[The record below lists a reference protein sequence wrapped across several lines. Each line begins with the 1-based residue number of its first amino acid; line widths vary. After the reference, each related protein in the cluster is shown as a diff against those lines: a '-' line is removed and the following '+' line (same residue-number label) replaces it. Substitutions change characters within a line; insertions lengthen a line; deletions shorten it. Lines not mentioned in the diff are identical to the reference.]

1 MSDLL
6 TADSKEDGIRRTA
19 KRKEQVVT
27 RSIGRVTGVIC
38 MVAVSAMVSWSA
50 EEPQIHKR
58 AGETQREPM
67 YQGEPLSYWL
77 RSIRER
83 DDKILIAFDAIRDL
97 GPDAWPAVE
106 ELTRIVAEPFTP
118 VRIGVDRDDVI
129 APKLLS
135 IHLRADAIDALSAIG
150 EAAAS
155 SAAPLIQ
162 WALTVRLIPMNLD
175 NVKDNDLL
183 VDLITID
190 VLERM
195 RVAGAVARFGPAAA
209 PAIVALL
216 KSPDGEKRKLGVAIL
231 SENALPLVASLLK
244 SRNCE
249 DRRRGIAILA
259 DMWPVVAKE
268 HLESLK
274 AALVCDAD

>member
-1 MSDLL
+1 M
-6 TADSKEDGIRRTA
+6 
-19 KRKEQVVT
+19 T
-27 RSIGRVTGVIC
+27 RSIGRITGVIF
-38 MVAVSAMVSWSA
+38 MVAVWAMVSWSA
-50 EEPQIHKR
+50 EEQQIDKTAGKTQHEPQ
-58 AGETQREPM
+58 
-67 YQGEPLSYWL
+67 YQGKPLRYWM
-77 RSIRER
+77 RSIRDR
-83 DDKILIAFDAIRDL
+83 DDKILLAFDAIMDL

-106 ELTRIVAEPFTP
+106 ELTQIVAEPFTP

-135 IHLRADAIDALSAIG
+135 IQLRADAIDALTAIG

-155 SAAPLIQ
+155 SAVPLIQ
-162 WALTVRLIPMNLD
+162 WALTVRVIPMNPD
-175 NVKDNDLL
+175 NLKGHKLF
-183 VDLITID
+183 VDLRTMD

-216 KSPDGEKRKLGVAIL
+216 KSPDDEKRKFGVAIL
-231 SENALPLVASLLK
+231 SENALPIVAHLLK

-249 DRRRGIAILA
+249 DRKRGIAILA

-268 HLESLK
+268 HL
-274 AALVCDAD
+274 AALNTAFVCDPN

>member
-1 MSDLL
+1 M
-6 TADSKEDGIRRTA
+6 
-19 KRKEQVVT
+19 T
-27 RSIGRVTGVIC
+27 RSIGRVTGVIF
-38 MVAVSAMVSWSA
+38 MVAVSAMFAWSA
-50 EEPQIHKR
+50 EQQQIDKT
-58 AGETQREPM
+58 AGGTQREPT

-77 RSIRER
+77 KSIRDR
-83 DDKILIAFDAIRDL
+83 DEKILLAIDAVTDL
-97 GPDAWPAVE
+97 GPDAWPAVG

-129 APKLLS
+129 ASKLLS
-135 IHLRADAIDALSAIG
+135 IHLRADAIDALTAIG

-162 WALTVRLIPMNLD
+162 WAVTMRVIPMNLD
-175 NVKDNDLL
+175 NVKDNELF

-195 RVAGAVARFGPAAA
+195 RVAGAVARFGPVAA

-231 SENALPLVASLLK
+231 NENALPIAAYLLK

-249 DRRRGIAILA
+249 DRKRGIAILA
-259 DMWPVVAKE
+259 DMWPVVAKQP
-268 HLESLK
+268 LADLR
-274 AALVCDAD
+274 AVQVCNVD

>member
-1 MSDLL
+1 LDLL
-6 TADSKEDGIRRTA
+6 TAESREDVTRRTA
-19 KRKEQVVT
+19 KAKEQIVT
-27 RSIGRVTGVIC
+27 RSIGKITAVIVMVTVL
-38 MVAVSAMVSWSA
+38 ATASWSA
-50 EEPQIHKR
+50 EEQQIDKTSV
-58 AGETQREPM
+58 ETQREPM
-67 YQGEPLSYWL
+67 YQGEPLSHWL
-77 RSIRER
+77 KSIRDR
-83 DDKILIAFDAIRDL
+83 DDTIVLAFDAIRDL

-118 VRIGVDRDDVI
+118 VRIGVDQDNVI
-129 APKLLS
+129 ASKLSS
-135 IHLRADAIDALSAIG
+135 IRLRADAIDALTAIG

-162 WALTVRLIPMNLD
+162 WALTVRVIPINLD
-175 NVKDNDLL
+175 REGNELF
-183 VDLITID
+183 VDLITLD

-231 SENALPLVASLLK
+231 SENALPIAASLLT

-249 DRRRGIAILA
+249 DRKRGIAILA

-268 HLESLK
+268 HLAGLK
-274 AALVCDAD
+274 AALVCNAN

>member
-1 MSDLL
+1 
-6 TADSKEDGIRRTA
+6 
-19 KRKEQVVT
+19 
-27 RSIGRVTGVIC
+27 
-38 MVAVSAMVSWSA
+38 
-50 EEPQIHKR
+50 
-58 AGETQREPM
+58 M
-67 YQGEPLSYWL
+67 YQGKPLSYWL
-77 RSIRER
+77 RSIRDR
-83 DDKILIAFDAIRDL
+83 DDKILLAFDAIIDL

-135 IHLRADAIDALSAIG
+135 IHLRADAIDALTAIG

-155 SAAPLIQ
+155 STVPLIQ
-162 WALTVRLIPMNLD
+162 WALTVRVIPINLD
-175 NVKDNDLL
+175 NLKDDELF

-231 SENALPLVASLLK
+231 SQNALPIVADLLK

-249 DRRRGIAILA
+249 DRKRGIAILA

-268 HLESLK
+268 HLAELK
-274 AALVCDAD
+274 TATRLQCRLMCENDDLASHPLVENRLRHFR

>member
-6 TADSKEDGIRRTA
+6 TADSKEDGTRRTA
-19 KRKEQVVT
+19 KKKEQVVT
-27 RSIGRVTGVIC
+27 RSIGRVTGAIF

-50 EEPQIHKR
+50 EQQQIDKT
-58 AGETQREPM
+58 AGEAQREPM

-77 RSIRER
+77 RSIRDR
-83 DDKILIAFDAIRDL
+83 DDKIVLAFAAIRDL

-118 VRIGVDRDDVI
+118 VRIGVDRDDVL

-135 IHLRADAIDALSAIG
+135 IHLRAEAIDALTAIG
-150 EAAAS
+150 DAAAS
-155 SAAPLIQ
+155 SAVPLVH
-162 WALTVRLIPMNLD
+162 WALTVRVIPMNLD
-175 NVKDNDLL
+175 NVKDDELF

-216 KSPDGEKRKLGVAIL
+216 KSPDDEKRKLGVAIL
-231 SENALPLVASLLK
+231 SENALPIVADLLK
-244 SRNCE
+244 SRNCK
-249 DRRRGIAILA
+249 DRKRGIAILA

-268 HLESLK
+268 HLAELR

>member
-1 MSDLL
+1 
-6 TADSKEDGIRRTA
+6 
-19 KRKEQVVT
+19 VT
-27 RSIGRVTGVIC
+27 RSIWRITGLIF
-38 MVAVSAMVSWSA
+38 MIAVSAMLGWSA
-50 EEPQIHKR
+50 EEQQNDKT
-58 AGETQREPM
+58 ASEAQREPM
-67 YQGEPLSYWL
+67 YQGKPLSYWMT
-77 RSIRER
+77 SIRDRDER
-83 DDKILIAFDAIRDL
+83 MVPAFDAIVEL

-118 VRIGVDRDDVI
+118 FRIGVDREDMI
-129 APKLLS
+129 APTLFS
-135 IHLRADAIDALSAIG
+135 IGLRAEAIDALTAIG

-155 SAAPLIQ
+155 STVPLIE
-162 WALTVRLIPMNLD
+162 WALTVRVIPINLD
-175 NVKDNDLL
+175 DLKDGELF

-231 SENALPLVASLLK
+231 SDGALPIVANLSK
-244 SRNCE
+244 SRKCE
-249 DRRRGIAILA
+249 DRKRGIAILA

-268 HLESLK
+268 HLAALK
-274 AALVCDAD
+274 TALVCDAN

>member
-1 MSDLL
+1 LSCPKLIQQIQEVHRNVIFGDTVPGNPQQMRFGELDFP
-6 TADSKEDGIRRTA
+6 
-19 KRKEQVVT
+19 
-27 RSIGRVTGVIC
+27 IGRSDSQQVSGV
-38 MVAVSAMVSWSA
+38 SSTPGPSNGS
-50 EEPQIHKR
+50 PD
-58 AGETQREPM
+58 
-67 YQGEPLSYWL
+67 
-77 RSIRER
+77 R
-83 DDKILIAFDAIRDL
+83 DDKITLAFDAIRDL

-129 APKLLS
+129 ASKLLS
-135 IHLRADAIDALSAIG
+135 IRFRADAVDALTAIG

-155 SAAPLIQ
+155 SAASLIQ
-162 WALTVRLIPMNLD
+162 WALTVRVIPMNLD
-175 NVKDNDLL
+175 SVKDNELF

-190 VLERM
+190 VLDRM
-195 RVAGAVARFGPAAA
+195 RVAGAVARFGPDAA

-216 KSPDGEKRKLGVAIL
+216 KSTDGEKRKLGVAIL
-231 SENALPLVASLLK
+231 SENALPLAANLLK
-244 SRNCE
+244 SRNCV

-268 HLESLK
+268 HLAELK

>member
-6 TADSKEDGIRRTA
+6 TGDSKEDGTRRTA
-19 KRKEQVVT
+19 ETKEQVVT
-27 RSIGRVTGVIC
+27 RLIGKVAAVIV
-38 MVAVSAMVSWSA
+38 MVAVLATASWSA
-50 EEPQIHKR
+50 ERQQIASVEP
-58 AGETQREPM
+58 QREPM
-67 YQGEPLSYWL
+67 YQGEPLSHWL
-77 RSIRER
+77 KSIRDR
-83 DDKILIAFDAIRDL
+83 DDKIVLAFDAIRDL

-118 VRIGVDRDDVI
+118 VRIGVDHDNVI
-129 APKLLS
+129 ASTLS
-135 IHLRADAIDALSAIG
+135 SIRLRADAIDALTAIG

-162 WALTVRLIPMNLD
+162 WALTVRVIPINLAR
-175 NVKDNDLL
+175 VKDNELF
-183 VDLITID
+183 VDLITLD

-231 SENALPLVASLLK
+231 SENALPIAASLLT

-249 DRRRGIAILA
+249 DRKRGIAILA

-268 HLESLK
+268 HLAELK
-274 AALVCDAD
+274 AALVCNAD

>member
-1 MSDLL
+1 M
-6 TADSKEDGIRRTA
+6 
-19 KRKEQVVT
+19 T
-27 RSIGRVTGVIC
+27 RWIGRVTGVIF
-38 MVAVSAMVSWSA
+38 MVAVSALVSWSA
-50 EEPQIHKR
+50 EEQQIKKR

-77 RSIRER
+77 TSIRDR
-83 DDKILIAFDAIRDL
+83 DDKIVLAFDAIRDL

-118 VRIGVDRDDVI
+118 VSIGVDRDDVI

-135 IHLRADAIDALSAIG
+135 IHLRADAIDALTAIG

-162 WALTVRLIPMNLD
+162 WALTVRVIPMNLD
-175 NVKDNDLL
+175 NVKDNELL

-231 SENALPLVASLLK
+231 SENALPLAAYLLK

-249 DRRRGIAILA
+249 DRKRGIAILA

-268 HLESLK
+268 HLGNLK
-274 AALVCDAD
+274 TALVCDAD